1 MGDSFPVDVAL
12 NDAQPG
18 DYSALL
24 LPGGV
29 MNPDYL
35 SLERACGH
43 IREILRRRQQAHRG
57 DLPVWSPAANRM
69 TYQLSIKKMI
79 E

>member
-35 SLERACGH
+35 LERACGH